1 MHLSK
6 FADVCLT
13 LADRH
18 NVNTTCEYHCLYQA
32 SLVSQDIEISGKTN
46 TGILDT
52 HLSTNVQFFG
62 CGCFFLQ
69 NGVRG

>member
-6 FADVCLT
+6 FANVCLT
-13 LADRH
+13 LVDRR
-18 NVNTTCEYHCLYQA
+18 NANTTCEYHYLYQA
-32 SLVSQDIEISGKTN
+32 ILASQDIEISGKTN

-62 CGCFFLQ
+62 
-69 NGVRG
+69 